1 MRAADDG
8 GVDAE
13 PDAALL
19 ATAERL
25 LRQSGGGG
33 LRALVQLKGG
43 RNNRVFR
50 LDRGEGPPLALKS
63 YFSDPDDPR
72 DRLTAE
78 WSFIGYAWRRGV
90 RAIPEPLAIEKSAN
104 AALYSFVQGSKPA
117 ADGIGGDEI
126 DAAADFVAA
135 VNAPPR
141 DPAALGPGSEACFSV
156 AQHLA
161 TVERR
166 VERLAALDAEAP
178 RRAEAER
185 FIRARLGPIWKG
197 VRGAILAT
205 AAREG
210 IDTDSILAEASC
222 CLSPSDFGFHN
233 ALYRDGG
240 GRRALTFLDFEYAGR
255 DDPAK
260 LVCDFFCQP
269 ETPAPLAYFERFL
282 ARLADGLAL
291 GLRDQARCRL
301 LLEAYRVKWAC
312 IILNEFLPV
321 GAARRA
327 FADPDDRSVRCAA
340 QLRKAEAMLTKIDFN
355 ERR

>member
-1 MRAADDG
+1 MRAADEG

-13 PDAALL
+13 PDAQLL
-19 ATAERL
+19 AAAERL
-25 LRQSGGGG
+25 VGRSGGGA
-33 LRALVQLKGG
+33 LRGLVQLKGG

-50 LDRGEGPPLALKS
+50 VDRREGPPLALKS
-63 YFSDPDDPR
+63 YFSDPGDPR

-90 RAIPEPLAIEKSAN
+90 RAIPEPLAIEKAAN
-104 AALYSFVQGSKPA
+104 AALYSFVEGSKPMA
-117 ADGIGGDEI
+117 NMIGADEI
-126 DAAADFVAA
+126 DAAVDFVAA

-141 DPAALGPGSEACFSV
+141 DLAALEPGSEACFSV

-166 VERLAALDAEAP
+166 VERLKALDSTAP
-178 RRAEAER
+178 RRAEAEQ
-185 FIRARLGPIWKG
+185 FVRARLGPMWKD
-197 VRGAILAT
+197 VRAAIFAT

-210 IDTDSILAEASC
+210 IDTDSILDEASC

-233 ALYRDGG
+233 ALYVVA
-240 GRRALTFLDFEYAGR
+240 RRALTFLDFEYAGR

-282 ARLADGLAL
+282 ARIADGLAL
-291 GLRDQARCRL
+291 DFQDQARCRL
-301 LLEAYRVKWAC
+301 LLDAYRVKWTC

-327 FADPDDRSVRCAA
+327 FANSDDRDIRCAA
-340 QLRKAEAMLTKIDFN
+340 QLRKAEAMLAKIDLA
-355 ERR
+355 